1 MVIPTSPHGHVGAFD
16 NPILYDEHKATVS
29 RARRHPRRI
38 IGENGESRVASM
50 HETDIVAHAPHDDD
64 EVYLVSHVE
73 RRYNFKSLVDRGA
86 NGGIAGDDM
95 RLISHDAFGRTI
107 DVQGTRHRQS

>member
-1 MVIPTSPHGHVGAFD
+1 M
-16 NPILYDEHKATVS
+16 Y
-29 RARRHPRRI
+29 
-38 IGENGESRVASM
+38 
-50 HETDIVAHAPHDDD
+50 ETNTAAHAPHHGDD

-95 RLISHDAFGRTI
+95 RLISHDAFGEPST
-107 DVQGTRHRQS
+107 SKA

>member
-1 MVIPTSPHGHVGAFD
+1 
-16 NPILYDEHKATVS
+16 
-29 RARRHPRRI
+29 
-38 IGENGESRVASM
+38 M
-50 HETDIVAHAPHDDD
+50 HETNIASHAHHDED

-73 RRYNFKSLVDRGA
+73 RHYNFKSLVYKGA

-107 DVQGTRHRQS
+107 DDQGTRHRQS